1 MEFDKPMKFQVLRVL
16 ICIVLGYAVLG
27 CGSSTIPNTTVED
40 TSDNRAVVQFV
51 EKYRHAVQR
60 KDVAALLSLA
70 SPRYLDDNGSPAGTD
85 DIDYENLKA
94 RLTLWKDNVLDVR
107 YEIRY
112 RNITYRETTV
122 WVDYTYTGNYRI
134 KSPDGTTRWSRRLAD
149 NRLILD
155 NRGDSF
161 LILSGM

>member
-1 MEFDKPMKFQVLRVL
+1 MKSQTLSVL
-16 ICIVLGYAVLG
+16 IYVLFGTAILG

-40 TSDNRAVVQFV
+40 NTDNRAVVQFV

-112 RNITYRETTV
+112 RDITYRENTV
-122 WVDYTYTGNYRI
+122 MVDYTYTGNYRI

-155 NRGDSF
+155 RHGDSF